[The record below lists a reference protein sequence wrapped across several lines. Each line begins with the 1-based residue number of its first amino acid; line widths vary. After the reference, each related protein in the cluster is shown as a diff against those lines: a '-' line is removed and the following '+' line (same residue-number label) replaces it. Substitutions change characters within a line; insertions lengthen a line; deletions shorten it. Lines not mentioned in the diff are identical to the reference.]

1 MATPIVSKTAR
12 DKLPPRREPYFARVQ
27 SGLYVGFR
35 KLAEGDGTWI
45 ARRRNEAGKQEY
57 KALGT
62 LPSFDDAV
70 KATLEWSK
78 AADAVDVRTEL
89 THWGCGYFLGLIYV
103 ANPRLSRYSMGLR

>member
-89 THWGCGYFLGLIYV
+89 TH
-103 ANPRLSRYSMGLR
+103 